1 MAYREDS
8 PRMIREKKVR
18 IQLGGEEIM
27 GIVSYYSPY
36 LMKKRR
42 EAELPGKGGRVLLEL
57 SNFDISSIL
66 MVGERVLAEGEG
78 YDHYASFRE
87 LQSQLDKSGG
97 RIHSCANCSYFLFS
111 GMARDMSNGSRGYC
125 LHGKLGKNLKP
136 SDVREIFHYC
146 HHFSYGPDRER
157 DAFRLKWRKS
167 LVARN
172 LEQAARG
179 EKRLPGLDFPLNPPQ
194 NSKNPRP
201 PEV

>member
-1 MAYREDS
+1 
-8 PRMIREKKVR
+8 MIREKNIRVHVK
-18 IQLGGEEIM
+18 GEEIE

-57 SNFDISSIL
+57 RNFDISSIL
-66 MVGERVLAEGEG
+66 MVGDRVLAEGEG

-87 LQSQLDKSGG
+87 LQRQLAKIDG
-97 RIHSCANCSYFLFS
+97 RIQSCANCSYFLFS

-125 LHGKLGKNLKP
+125 LHSKLGKNLIP

-157 DAFRLKWRKS
+157 EDFRLKWKKS

-172 LEQAARG
+172 LELAARG
-179 EKRLPGLDFPLNPPQ
+179 EKKLPGMNFPLKAPENP
-194 NSKNPRP
+194 KAPRQ
-201 PEV
+201 PEP

>member
-1 MAYREDS
+1 
-8 PRMIREKKVR
+8 MIREKMVR
-18 IQLGGEEIM
+18 VDLAGEEIE
-27 GIVSYYSPY
+27 GTVSYYSPY

-66 MVGERVLAEGEG
+66 MVDGMVLAEGEG

-87 LQSQLDKSGG
+87 LQKQLAKGKG

-125 LHGKLGKNLKP
+125 LHSKLGKNLKP

-146 HHFSYGPDRER
+146 HHFSYGPDGERE
-157 DAFRLKWRKS
+157 AFRLKWKKS
-167 LVARN
+167 LIARN

-179 EKRLPGLDFPLNPPQ
+179 EKKLPGMTFPLETPENPESP
-194 NSKNPRP
+194 SP
-201 PEV
+201 PEP

>member
-1 MAYREDS
+1 
-8 PRMIREKKVR
+8 MIREKKVR
-18 IQLGGEEIM
+18 VQLGGEEIQ
-27 GIVSYYSPY
+27 GTVSYYSPY

-57 SNFDISSIL
+57 RNFDIASIL
-66 MVGERVLAEGEG
+66 MVGDRVLAEGEG

-87 LQSQLDKSGG
+87 LQSQLDRDGG
-97 RIHSCANCSYFLFS
+97 RIQACANCAYFLFS

-125 LHGKLGKNLKP
+125 LHGKEGKNLKP

-146 HHFSYGPDRER
+146 HHFSYGPGSER
-157 DAFRLKWRKS
+157 DEFRLKWKKS

-179 EKRLPGLDFPLNPPQ
+179 EKKLPGMELPLSPPIRP
-194 NSKNPRP
+194 KAHRP
-201 PEV
+201 PEP